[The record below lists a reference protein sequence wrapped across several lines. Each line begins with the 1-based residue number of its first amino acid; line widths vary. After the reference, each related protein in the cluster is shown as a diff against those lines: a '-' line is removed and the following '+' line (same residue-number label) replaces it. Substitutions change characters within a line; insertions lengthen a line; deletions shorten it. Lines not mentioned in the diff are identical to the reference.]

1 MVTISEKGVLMKLQ
15 VRLFVG
21 EVEVPAEKWNKVVIK
36 NDNVMRY
43 MNAASTRDEKEQKSA

>member
-1 MVTISEKGVLMKLQ
+1 MKLK
-15 VRLFVG
+15 VRLFIG
-21 EVEVPAEKWNKVVIK
+21 DVEVPADKWNKVVIK